1 MMKGHLKT
9 FLVFALLIFS
19 TVWTNAHAQTS
30 ISREKAEEII
40 SEAEEALI
48 AAYQAIAGAEDAKAN
63 VSELVAA
70 LNSAISLTDQARLH
84 YSAGR
89 YTEAYQLAG
98 QAISI
103 CDQIVVDSKEL
114 REKALRESPSITF
127 LIATGT
133 ITSLIIA
140 ISIYILSKWWRL
152 RRTKRMLKM
161 RIRVVKGEGD

>member
-1 MMKGHLKT
+1 MIKDHLKT

-19 TVWTNAHAQTS
+19 AICTNARAQTS

-40 SEAEEALI
+40 GEAEEAII

-70 LNSAISLTDQARLH
+70 LNSAISLTDRAKLH

-103 CDQIVVDSKEL
+103 CDQIVIDAKEL
-114 REKALRESPSITF
+114 REKALRESSSITF

-133 ITSLIIA
+133 ITALIIA
-140 ISIYILSKWWRL
+140 ISFYILSKWWRL
-152 RRTKRMLKM
+152 RRTKRMLKI